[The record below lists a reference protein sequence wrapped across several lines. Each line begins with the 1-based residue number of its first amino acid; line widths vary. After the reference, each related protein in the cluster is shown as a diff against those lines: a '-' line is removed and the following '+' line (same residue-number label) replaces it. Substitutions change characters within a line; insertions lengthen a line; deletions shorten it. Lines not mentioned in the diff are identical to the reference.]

1 VPDAAVL
8 KRVNDEQMKIHAEI
22 TDFIESVDAY
32 SRHRL
37 THKEDLA
44 VLMQV
49 SRDEGKAAVFDDL
62 TFHAKYIHRI
72 FGIMKRTP
80 PDSDAYPKIAQEFR
94 DGIEKVTTMM
104 RTLMKEAP
112 DDVKRE
118 FTEKF
123 FSMKHESLENLL
135 SVAYDLSWIKNWNI
149 DHENKIKKK

>member
-1 VPDAAVL
+1 MPSAAVQ
-8 KRVNDEQMKIHAEI
+8 KPVHAEQMKIHAEI

-49 SRDEGKAAVFDDL
+49 GRDEQKADVFDDL
-62 TFHAKYIHRI
+62 TFHAKYTHRI

-94 DGIEKVTTMM
+94 DGIEKVTTLM
-104 RTLMKEAP
+104 RALMKEAP
-112 DDVKRE
+112 DDIKRS

-123 FSMKHESLENLL
+123 FSMKHESLGNLL
-135 SVAYDLSWIKNWNI
+135 SIAYDLSWIKNWNI
-149 DHENKIKKK
+149 DHENKTKKK